1 MIEEMFQEAKLR
13 FSRGDYKSAE
23 PLLFELLLKAPQN
36 PEVHQMLA
44 SIQYMQGQ
52 YQKAIRSFKRAL
64 EIDPNYTDASVGL
77 SILYNDLGKY
87 EEGASVFLDAR
98 QMLDL
103 RLTTDD
109 ANIEEAIASK
119 HEELADLYCKI
130 KMFEDANRE
139 LEKALKISKR
149 KAEISLRIIQILGAQ
164 KKSEIAISRCQ
175 ALLKDYPRFVTARLT
190 LASLLASEGQVSSAQ
205 TQIDLVLRTDPQN
218 KEALKISRNLQNQS
232 ETRIERNYL

>member
-13 FSRGDYKSAE
+13 FSRGEYKSAE

-52 YQKAIRSFKRAL
+52 FQKAIRSFRRAL

-87 EEGASVFLDAR
+87 EEGASVFLEAR

-103 RLTTDD
+103 RLTEDD
-109 ANIEEAIASK
+109 SNIEEAIAAK

-130 KMFEDANRE
+130 KLFDEAVVE
-139 LEKALKISKR
+139 LEKALKSSKR
-149 KAEISLRIIQILGAQ
+149 KAEISLRIIQILAVQ
-164 KKSEIAISRCQ
+164 KKSDLAISLCQ
-175 ALLKDYPRFVTARLT
+175 NLLKDYPRFLTARLT
-190 LASLLASEGQVSSAQ
+190 LASLLSSVGQTSSAQ
-205 TQIDLVLRTDPQN
+205 TQIDLVLRADPQN
-218 KEALKISRNLQNQS
+218 KEALKMSKNLLNKS